1 MGLIKNPKDQT
12 PKLRETLDRLRKEN
26 HALKQSLSGSQQM
39 VASLP
44 SGTLLIRQGKILHAN
59 PYSLNRL
66 GYGAD
71 ELIGMNLLD
80 LVHVDSQDTAKRLL
94 RGWPAKGIQPGTEEI
109 FLVSKGGEMLSS
121 HILARA
127 FRHEGKT
134 ATLINWLDLQPWKEG
149 QRKSHRADKLEA
161 IGRLANG
168 ISREV
173 SQLLLGLDLP
183 RPQQEKGSA
192 LLRCLETLCAQG
204 CAPEAAPM
212 DLKKVVHQT
221 VERARLH
228 ADQKSQPGGPRVMV
242 KTYMRH
248 VSPIAGDP
256 AAIEEALMGVMEN
269 ALDALPSGG
278 NIFLTTEEGGGFVQI
293 YVQDNGD
300 GIPLLLQ
307 EKVFDP
313 YFTTKGNTQAGL
325 GLSVSEAI
333 IRRHGGQMDVMSL
346 EGQGATITIRLPIA
360 PRRLFSEA
368 KKRARPH
375 FKDMRLLIIT
385 QGDITAELLSHV
397 IEQKGGIPTLAP
409 TPAEALKLLKKQRFD
424 LLLAYLPTPDPK
436 SFHPIMTYARKLE
449 NGPRLAIVPFQPS
462 QVDDPWVTRWNPDL
476 VISKPFHIEK
486 VLSLLFRAI
495 IGNGPSG

>member
-1 MGLIKNPKDQT
+1 
-12 PKLRETLDRLRKEN
+12 
-26 HALKQSLSGSQQM
+26 
-39 VASLP
+39 
-44 SGTLLIRQGKILHAN
+44 
-59 PYSLNRL
+59 
-66 GYGAD
+66 
-71 ELIGMNLLD
+71 
-80 LVHVDSQDTAKRLL
+80 
-94 RGWPAKGIQPGTEEI
+94 
-109 FLVSKGGEMLSS
+109 
-121 HILARA
+121 
-127 FRHEGKT
+127 
-134 ATLINWLDLQPWKEG
+134 
-149 QRKSHRADKLEA
+149 
-161 IGRLANG
+161 
-168 ISREV
+168 
-173 SQLLLGLDLP
+173 
-183 RPQQEKGSA
+183 
-192 LLRCLETLCAQG
+192 
-204 CAPEAAPM
+204 
-212 DLKKVVHQT
+212 
-221 VERARLH
+221 
-228 ADQKSQPGGPRVMV
+228 
-242 KTYMRH
+242 MRH

-300 GIPLLLQ
+300 GIPRLLQ

-313 YFTTKGNTQAGL
+313 YFTTKGNKQAGL

-360 PRRLFSEA
+360 PRRLPSEA
-368 KKRARPH
+368 KKRPRPN

-385 QGDITAELLSHV
+385 QGDLTAELLSHV
-397 IEQKGGIPTLAP
+397 VEQKGGIPTLAP

-436 SFHPIMTYARKLE
+436 AFHPIMTYARNLE

-486 VLSLLFRAI
+486 VLSLLLRAI